1 MNLFDYTCVWVENLE
16 NEVSLF
22 IPFWF
27 SVQSGYYVCVCLG
40 LVSVFL
46 FLGYFDRFDLILLS
60 FEIGCRIT

>member
-27 SVQSGYYVCVCLG
+27 SVQSGYYVCVFG
-40 LVSVFL
+40 
-46 FLGYFDRFDLILLS
+46 LS
-60 FEIGCRIT
+60 FCFSFSWVL